1 MSVFAYVGLPRSGKT
16 YTAVSQQILPALR
29 QGRLVVTNVP
39 MKRDV
44 VVRDIPDAENLLR
57 EFPMAAVVAA
67 PDSIWEHC
75 PNGALV
81 VLDEVWRFWPAGKK
95 VDKIPEAWKSFL
107 AEHGHR
113 VDAAGNAMQ
122 VVLITQDL
130 AQIAAFARQ
139 LVEQTFRTIKLSSI
153 GFHKKFRT
161 DIYGGPV
168 QGPNPPEAQRL
179 RQIFGTYDP
188 KVYQYYTSHTLSEA
202 GEGGANEKA
211 IDERG
216 NVFLKPAMMALPFL
230 VLGLVW
236 FGWHFLSKS
245 HSQLVGAPASAARGA
260 AVGGVS
266 AAASGA
272 PVAALAQRWW
282 LVRLWRTRGRRREV
296 RGHRDG
302 E

>member
-1 MSVFAYVGLPRSGKT
+1 M
-16 YTAVSQQILPALR
+16 
-29 QGRLVVTNVP
+29 TNVP

-130 AQIAAFARQ
+130 AQIAAFC
-139 LVEQTFRTIKLSSI
+139 
-153 GFHKKFRT
+153 
-161 DIYGGPV
+161 
-168 QGPNPPEAQRL
+168 
-179 RQIFGTYDP
+179 
-188 KVYQYYTSHTLSEA
+188 
-202 GEGGANEKA
+202 
-211 IDERG
+211 
-216 NVFLKPAMMALPFL
+216 
-230 VLGLVW
+230 
-236 FGWHFLSKS
+236 
-245 HSQLVGAPASAARGA
+245 
-260 AVGGVS
+260 
-266 AAASGA
+266 AAA
-272 PVAALAQRWW
+272 
-282 LVRLWRTRGRRREV
+282 GRADIS
-296 RGHRDG
+296 HD
-302 E
+302 

>member
-1 MSVFAYVGLPRSGKT
+1 M
-16 YTAVSQQILPALR
+16 
-29 QGRLVVTNVP
+29 TNVP

-168 QGPNPPEAQRL
+168 QGLIRPRRRGCAPDFRDVRPE
-179 RQIFGTYDP
+179 G
-188 KVYQYYTSHTLSEA
+188 LSVLHFPHV
-202 GEGGANEKA
+202 
-211 IDERG
+211 ER
-216 NVFLKPAMMALPFL
+216 
-230 VLGLVW
+230 
-236 FGWHFLSKS
+236 
-245 HSQLVGAPASAARGA
+245 
-260 AVGGVS
+260 
-266 AAASGA
+266 SG
-272 PVAALAQRWW
+272 
-282 LVRLWRTRGRRREV
+282 RGRRQRE
-296 RGHRDG
+296 GD
-302 E
+302 

>member
-1 MSVFAYVGLPRSGKT
+1 MGLPRSGKT

-113 VDAAGNAMQ
+113 VDAAGTLCRSCSSRRTSRRSQ
-122 VVLITQDL
+122 LSRGSWSSRH
-130 AQIAAFARQ
+130 FAR
-139 LVEQTFRTIKLSSI
+139 LSSARLVSTRNSALI
-153 GFHKKFRT
+153 FTAGRFR
-161 DIYGGPV
+161 
-168 QGPNPPEAQRL
+168 A
-179 RQIFGTYDP
+179 
-188 KVYQYYTSHTLSEA
+188 
-202 GEGGANEKA
+202 
-211 IDERG
+211 
-216 NVFLKPAMMALPFL
+216 
-230 VLGLVW
+230 
-236 FGWHFLSKS
+236 
-245 HSQLVGAPASAARGA
+245 
-260 AVGGVS
+260 
-266 AAASGA
+266 
-272 PVAALAQRWW
+272 
-282 LVRLWRTRGRRREV
+282 
-296 RGHRDG
+296 
-302 E
+302 